1 MSSDT
6 KNYAVK
12 LEKRLIEE
20 FKQKFEEKL
29 GYTPIVLT
37 KVSTDGIEEL
47 PIMSLE
53 ELAGY
58 FTPFLPELY
67 GKKLTLQCSS
77 RKREVV
83 ELRNIFCALAR
94 MMRFTC
100 VTVGQFLGGRD
111 HTTVLHNV
119 GTFNNLIETS
129 ESFREKYFLIL
140 THIKENHESSALV
153 EPDQAQ
159 RQPQLA
165 LFS

>member
-1 MSSDT
+1 MTET
-6 KNYAVK
+6 KEYAAK
-12 LEKRLIEE
+12 LERRLIQE
-20 FKQKFEEKL
+20 FVQKFEEKL
-29 GYTPIVLT
+29 GYAPIVLT
-37 KVSTDGIEEL
+37 KVSNQDGNEL
-47 PIMSLE
+47 PIMSLDQ
-53 ELAGY
+53 LADY
-58 FTPFLPELY
+58 FQPFLPALY
-67 GKKLTLQCSS
+67 GNTLSLKSIS
-77 RKREVV
+77 RKRELV
-83 ELRNIFCALAR
+83 ELRNIFCAIAR

-100 VTVGQFLGGRD
+100 VSIGEFLGGRD

-140 THIKENHESSALV
+140 THIKESHESSAMD

>member
-1 MSSDT
+1 MT
-6 KNYAVK
+6 ETRNYAAK
-12 LEKRLIEE
+12 LERRLIEE

-37 KVSTDGIEEL
+37 KVSSQGNDDL

-53 ELAGY
+53 QLAGY
-58 FTPFLPELY
+58 FEPFLPVVY
-67 GKKLTLQCSS
+67 GNTVRLQSIS
-77 RKREVV
+77 RKRELV
-83 ELRNIFCALAR
+83 ELRNIFCAVAR

-100 VTVGQFLGGRD
+100 VSIGEFLGGRD

-119 GTFNNLIETS
+119 GTFNNLVETS

-140 THIKENHESSALV
+140 THIKESYESSALV
-153 EPDQAQ
+153 EPDQTQ
-159 RQPQLA
+159 CQPQLT

>member
-1 MSSDT
+1 MT
-6 KNYAVK
+6 ETRNYAAK
-12 LEKRLIEE
+12 LERRLIEE

-29 GYTPIVLT
+29 GYTPVVLT
-37 KVSTDGIEEL
+37 KVSSQDNNEL

-58 FTPFLPELY
+58 FEPFLPTVFGKTVELR
-67 GKKLTLQCSS
+67 SIS
-77 RKREVV
+77 RKRELV
-83 ELRNIFCALAR
+83 ELRNIFCAVAR

-100 VTVGQFLGGRD
+100 VTIGEFLGGRD

-153 EPDQAQ
+153 EPDQTQ
-159 RQPQLA
+159 CESQLT